1 MGRVFLAKILPSVDI
16 YFAEF
21 ALFAKNGSLVQH
33 LLCVFLELTAAIH
46 IANLLCG
53 CGTGAVSSTIL
64 RWALLSAGVLL
75 VNYHTLSTHGVLL
88 GRGAEALI
96 ATTLAST
103 STVLFL
109 HTRLLANHVHH
120 RVLERLL
127 GLAQT
132 VLLPGV
138 VEDAMVEAVPL
149 HAAFEVV
156 EALAIVGLLLELEGT
171 AVLHV
176 LAELARVTATQ
187 LF

>member
-1 MGRVFLAKILPSVDI
+1 M
-16 YFAEF
+16 
-21 ALFAKNGSLVQH
+21 
-33 LLCVFLELTAAIH
+33 LCVFLELTAAIH

-53 CGTGAVSSTIL
+53 CGTCAVSSTVL
-64 RWALLSAGVLL
+64 RGTLLCTGVLL

-96 ATTLAST
+96 TTTRIRAST
-103 STVLFL
+103 ILSL
-109 HTRLLANHVHH
+109 HTRLLANHVQH
-120 RVLERLL
+120 RVLERLFV
-127 GLAQT
+127 LAQT

-138 VEDAMVEAVPL
+138 VEDTMVEVVPL
-149 HAAFEVV
+149 HAPFEVV
-156 EALAIVGLLLELEGT
+156 QALTIVGLLLELQGT